1 MKYFYNLKTSDRFSL
16 SFSFFSFLMLIV
28 LLIAINITYFFIWYN
43 DQKEQSFFNMEQ
55 DYSQSY
61 VPTDKGS
68 TDNFKNFLLQSDTI
82 IIPDQGEPIFSPGIF
97 LKLNDDLRDTQWK
110 RFYTIDDTLYFVYS
124 RSYEWVG
131 RVKVFFDTTEYIS
144 SQIIILKISFFVIVV
159 ALFLSFFVGKI
170 VSRRLLSDLT
180 RISQKLQWIDLDSR
194 LPKVHVAGPE
204 DDEIQIL
211 AQTLN
216 KSFHKIETQT
226 LNLKQFITDVS
237 HEFKTPLMSVNS
249 KVDLIERK
257 LEKGRILKKDQ
268 QEFLVYLKNQTKR
281 LNTLLETLFLLSRFE
296 DSIQKFH
303 TSPANF
309 SKYLENRVDMLSEN
323 TPHVIFEKN
332 IIPDLNI
339 DLHDT
344 TCNIIIENLITNAVK
359 FADHNNPKVV
369 VGCDEKS
376 FWVEDNGE
384 GMTQWQ
390 VDKMYD
396 KFYKGNSNKEGFGI
410 WLFLVKRVLDL
421 YKWKIQVV
429 SERQK
434 GTKVIIEFV

>member
-1 MKYFYNLKTSDRFSL
+1 MKYFQNLKTSDRFSL
-16 SFSFFSFLMLIV
+16 SFSFFSFLMLIL

-61 VPTDKGS
+61 IPTDKGS

-82 IIPDQGEPIFSPGIF
+82 IIPDEGAPIFSPGIF

-110 RFYTIDDTLYFVYS
+110 RFYTIDNTLYFVYA

-144 SQIIILKISFFVIVV
+144 SQIIILKISFFVIVI
-159 ALFLSFFVGKI
+159 ALFLSFFAGKI
-170 VSRRLLSDLT
+170 VSRRLLSDLKG
-180 RISQKLQWIDLDSR
+180 ISQKLQWIDLDSR
-194 LPKVHVAGPE
+194 LPKVRVDGPD

-211 AQTLN
+211 AQTIN
-216 KSFHKIETQT
+216 KSFKKIETQT

-249 KVDLIERK
+249 KVDLVEKK
-257 LEKGRILKKDQ
+257 LEQGKFLKQ
-268 QEFLVYLKNQTKR
+268 EQREFLLYLKNQTKR

-296 DSIQKFH
+296 DSIQKFD
-303 TSPANF
+303 TSPTNF
-309 SKYLENRVDMLSEN
+309 SKYLENRIDMLSEN
-323 TPHVIFEKN
+323 TPHVTFEKN
-332 IIPDLNI
+332 INPGINI
-339 DLHDT
+339 NIHDT

-359 FADHNNPKVV
+359 FADHDTPKVII
-369 VGCDEKS
+369 GCDETS

-384 GMTQWQ
+384 GMTKSQ

-396 KFYKGNSNKEGFGI
+396 KFYKGNSNKEGFWIG
-410 WLFLVKRVLDL
+410 LFLVKRVLDL

-434 GTKVIIEFV
+434 GTKVIIEFA